1 MNKIKNPNAILI
13 SLNGKRFEVTSKTQ
27 YALSMDNAVI
37 KIAKSRRKPTAAL
50 CRIVRNYLQAEG
62 FFR

>member
-13 SLNGKRFEVTSKTQ
+13 SFNGKRFEVKRKTQ
-27 YALSMDNAVI
+27 SALSIDNAVI
-37 KIAKSRRKPTAAL
+37 KIAKSRRKPTAAE
-50 CRIVRNYLQAEG
+50 CRVVRNYLQAEG

>member
-1 MNKIKNPNAILI
+1 MNKIKDSNTILI
-13 SLNGKRFEVTSKTQ
+13 SLNGKRFEVRSRNQ

-37 KIAKSRRKPTAAL
+37 KIAKSRRKPSAAL
-50 CRIVRNYLQAEG
+50 CWIVRNYLQTEG